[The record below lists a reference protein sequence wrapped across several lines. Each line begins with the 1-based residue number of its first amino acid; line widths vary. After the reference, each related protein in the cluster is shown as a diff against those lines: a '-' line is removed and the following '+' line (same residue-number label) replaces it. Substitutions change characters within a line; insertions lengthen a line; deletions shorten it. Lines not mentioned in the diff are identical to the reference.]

1 MANNKL
7 PIEYLE
13 RYNDLKPFII
23 NRLKEFKNV
32 KKEDYFYEF
41 CYCILTPQSK
51 AKNAY
56 EVQKLLQEMDFLNCA
71 LDVTY
76 ILRDKSRY
84 IRFHNQKAK
93 RLLESRIIFND
104 IKNVLE
110 SKLNQYEKRNW
121 IAENINGFGLKESSH
136 FLRNIGYRNLAILDR
151 HILRHLTYC
160 GIFTEIP
167 KIKSKKHYIKLENEF
182 ISYSKSINIAIDE
195 LDLLFWASS
204 TGEILK

>member
-167 KIKSKKHYIKLENEF
+167 KIKSKKHYIELENEF